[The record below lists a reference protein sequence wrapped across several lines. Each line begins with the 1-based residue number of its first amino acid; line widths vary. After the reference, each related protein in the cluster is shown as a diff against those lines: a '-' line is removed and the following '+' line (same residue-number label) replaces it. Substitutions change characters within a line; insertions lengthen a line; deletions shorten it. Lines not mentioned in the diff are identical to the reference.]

1 MRSAVDRSQFDR
13 APAVRLPRVA
23 RSIVVLLAVLVSGLC
38 ELVPAQ
44 QNRPNVLLI
53 AVDDLR
59 PELVAFGARSGVM
72 SHVDAFAARSTIF
85 TRHYVQVPTCGA
97 SRYAFL
103 TGRSAHRSRAM
114 GNEACFR
121 GPTAIPQLDRNIA
134 NENVANQ
141 RAPRPAW
148 TMPELFRQNGY
159 RTTQIGKVSHT
170 PDGRVYAYD
179 GSGNGRDELPGSW
192 DELATPYGPWKRGW
206 GIFFA
211 YADGKHRED
220 GEGHRDLMEF
230 VAEKDE
236 DLPDGLLAQQAVRTI
251 EESAPK
257 GAPFFLA
264 VGFYK
269 PHLPF
274 VATKADLEAIENNDK
289 VEDAED
295 PAKSASH
302 WFHASR
308 EFFRYANDFS
318 NERPLP
324 EGDRMSARR
333 AYLACVRFVDRQI
346 GKVLGALDRSGLAD
360 NTIVVFWS
368 DHGWHL
374 GDSGIWGKHTPFERA
389 LHSPLLVRV
398 PASLKIDAPRSVDR
412 LVSSLDVYP
421 TLVELCNLERRA
433 TANPLDGRSLV
444 PLLRG
449 EREVPWRPAVFGYWN
464 GAITVRDET
473 HRLIFR
479 RAKDGALRD
488 VELYDVR
495 SGPDPT
501 VDLAASEPAIVERL
515 LAYADGR

>member
-1 MRSAVDRSQFDR
+1 M
-13 APAVRLPRVA
+13 A
-23 RSIVVLLAVLVSGLC
+23 RSLVVLLAVFGSGLC
-38 ELVPAQ
+38 EHAPAQ
-44 QNRPNVLLI
+44 QHRPNVLLVV
-53 AVDDLR
+53 VDDLR
-59 PELVAFGARSGVM
+59 PELVACGARSGVM
-72 SHVDAFAARSTIF
+72 SHVDAFAARSTVF

-103 TGRSAHRSRAM
+103 TGRSAIRSRAM

-121 GPTAIPQLDRNIA
+121 GPTAIPQLDRDVA
-134 NENVANQ
+134 KENVANE

-170 PDGRVYAYD
+170 PDGKVFAYD
-179 GSGNGRDELPGSW
+179 GSGDGRDELPGAW
-192 DELATPYGPWKRGW
+192 DELATPYGSWKRGW
-206 GIFFA
+206 GMFFA
-211 YADGKHRED
+211 YAGGKHRED

-251 EESAPK
+251 EESAQNDE
-257 GAPFFLA
+257 PFFLA

-274 VATKADLEAIENNDK
+274 VATKRDLEAISER
-289 VEDAED
+289 DAVQDTPE
-295 PAKSASH
+295 PAKTSSH

-318 NERPLP
+318 KERPLP
-324 EGDRMSARR
+324 ERDRMSARR

-346 GKVLGALDRSGLAD
+346 GRVLDALDRSGLAK
-360 NTIVVFWS
+360 NTIVVLWS

-389 LHSPLLVRV
+389 LHSPLLVHV
-398 PASLKIDAPRSVDR
+398 PPSMQIDAPRTIDR

-421 TLVELCNLERRA
+421 TLVDLCGLERRS
-433 TANPLDGRSLV
+433 TAHPLDGKSLV

-449 EREVPWRPAVFGYWN
+449 DREVSWRPAVCGYWN

-479 RAKDGALRD
+479 RTKDGALRD

-495 SGPDPT
+495 NRPDPT
-501 VDLAASEPAIVERL
+501 ENLAERDREIVERL
-515 LAYADGR
+515 LGYSEGR